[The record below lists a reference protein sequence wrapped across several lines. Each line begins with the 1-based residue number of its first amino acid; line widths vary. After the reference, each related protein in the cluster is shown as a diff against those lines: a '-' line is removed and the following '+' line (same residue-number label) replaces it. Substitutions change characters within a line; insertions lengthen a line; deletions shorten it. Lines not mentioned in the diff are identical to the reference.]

1 MELFKK
7 AIVIQEQT
15 LGKEHPDI
23 ATSYNSLAQLH
34 YAQVYQLIL
43 WLSISPPCAL
53 VNSIAHTGV
62 LGTRMG
68 REMRRLQFLCW
79 RRQSRL

>member
-34 YAQVYQLIL
+34 YAQVYT
-43 WLSISPPCAL
+43 
-53 VNSIAHTGV
+53 N
-62 LGTRMG
+62 
-68 REMRRLQFLCW
+68 
-79 RRQSRL
+79 